1 MTDSLPHPLYRAL
14 PEPWM
19 QFLVMKD
26 ARRIDAMLD
35 PNIDEQVIAKWG
47 GPHGLLDLLAVT
59 RTKRLAIIAWKAMEN
74 PQLPLQAALL
84 EANS

>member
-1 MTDSLPHPLYRAL
+1 
-14 PEPWM
+14 M